1 MKSDKIRYK
10 RKEIRSTPEF
20 NQVLKLESTARK
32 KKGYANWS
40 ESDIIHMA
48 VAQFIMSSGYVYWEL
63 PDKLQKEVQS
73 SFIK

>member
-1 MKSDKIRYK
+1 MKKFHLAVQKAINS
-10 RKEIRSTPEF
+10 PW
-20 NQVLKLESTARK
+20 L
-32 KKGYANWS
+32 YANWS